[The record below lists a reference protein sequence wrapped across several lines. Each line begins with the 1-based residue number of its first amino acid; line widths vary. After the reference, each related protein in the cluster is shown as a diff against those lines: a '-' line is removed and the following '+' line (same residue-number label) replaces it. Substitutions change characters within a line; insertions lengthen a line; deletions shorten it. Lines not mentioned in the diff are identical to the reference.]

1 AELQGF
7 QLQAHFEASAALSSS
22 LRWLSP
28 RLAAV
33 APASLSSSADPSL
46 TLIGLDMPLQRI
58 DLLWDDATASGRI
71 THARFSGGVVI
82 EADRPGTAERVGRMT
97 LSHFDVDLEQ
107 GMVRVDIEGAQG
119 VGFMPQVQMWS
130 FDHVESTALI
140 GDASCGGHAAMAAC
154 SPVSWQGLTLPGLT
168 ITTLAFDVMARSL
181 AVVAYEKTRLAAVQD
196 SGTIRISTVP
206 EAGTGAA
213 MSLGLISLAWMR
225 RRQRQAGTA

>member
-1 AELQGF
+1 MNRMHASLALALWMSLSGGMAVAARPITIEAGVTSPQTLPAELQGF
-7 QLQAHFEASAALSSS
+7 QVQAHFEASAALSSS

-58 DLLWDDATASGRI
+58 DLLWDNATASGRI

-154 SPVSWQGLTLPGLT
+154 SPVSWQGLTLPGLRRHD
-168 ITTLAFDVMARSL
+168 AWH
-181 AVVAYEKTRLAAVQD
+181 
-196 SGTIRISTVP
+196 STSWP
-206 EAGTGAA
+206 TPAGRG
-213 MSLGLISLAWMR
+213 R
-225 RRQRQAGTA
+225 V